1 MKRISTILLI
11 FVLMGISFAGIGL
24 LILYV
29 SGTVTSVDDARRLLT
44 EEPVE
49 ILEFVV
55 DGVGILEQQKAE
67 IAGELARAKRTIE
80 ALKSLSDSLLSAA
93 ESGSNPNIPG
103 PDLARVS
110 GLLAGMDDEKAANT
124 LGALDLELSLKLLK
138 QMTQERA
145 SDILNAIED
154 APTRV
159 KLINAMAGK

>member
-29 SGTVTSVDDARRLLT
+29 SGTVTSVDDARRLLS
-44 EEPVE
+44 EEPAQIRE
-49 ILEFVV
+49 SVV
-55 DGVGILEQQKAE
+55 DGVEVLEQQKTE

-80 ALKSLSDSLLSAA
+80 ALKSLSDSLSNA
-93 ESGSNPNIPG
+93 EKSGSNSNTTG

-110 GLLAGMDDEKAANT
+110 GLLEGMDDEKAANT

-138 QMTQERA
+138 QMTQKRA

-159 KLINAMAGK
+159 KLINALAGK